1 MGPDDRLA
9 NGTYYLRY
17 TFYHNMR
24 RQENGVDFA
33 CHLVQEKPTMSVT
46 ASNSLPL
53 IVNCKFVCLT
63 QLSRMEFPTL
73 INWTS
78 PFPFSWLLGGIFHFH
93 SNLNPFKPNAQ
104 GWWWGGGTLTF
115 LIRRLGPSINC
126 LPQNM
131 SGISSTPKIF
141 CTFTLR
147 KYLKIHRNDSEN

>member
-17 TFYHNMR
+17 TFYHTMT

-33 CHLVQEKPTMSVT
+33 CHLVHEMPTMSVT

-78 PFPFSWLLGGIFHFH
+78 PFLFSGLLGGIFHFH
-93 SNLNPFKPNAQ
+93 SNLTPFKRN
-104 GWWWGGGTLTF
+104 
-115 LIRRLGPSINC
+115 
-126 LPQNM
+126 
-131 SGISSTPKIF
+131 GISHYYQLDQSITILRVVGWYFFIF
-141 CTFTLR
+141 IQIF
-147 KYLKIHRNDSEN
+147 ENRIFSRSFNRCVKLIC